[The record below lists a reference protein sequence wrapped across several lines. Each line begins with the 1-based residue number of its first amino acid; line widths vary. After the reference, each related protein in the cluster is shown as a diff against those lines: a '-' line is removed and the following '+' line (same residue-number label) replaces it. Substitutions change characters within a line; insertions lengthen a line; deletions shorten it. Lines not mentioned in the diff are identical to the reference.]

1 MSVHCV
7 SSVPVESRAGYFTPM
22 KWSYRHL
29 SASVLGLGIEP
40 GSSESAPVLLTWSC
54 LSILRQNCLINFR
67 LLYFF

>member
-40 GSSESAPVLLTWSC
+40 GSSEDHQC
-54 LSILRQNCLINFR
+54 
-67 LLYFF
+67 